1 MKSPAITGTL
11 LDLAAHDPTRPFCL
25 HYSQS
30 RREAITYGSLL
41 DRASIVAGHL
51 AALQCEGGDVTLLF
65 IRHHPDIYAI
75 FVGCMLRG
83 MVPSLMPYPN
93 PKQDSALFW
102 KSHRELLARI
112 QPRLLIVSAALEADF
127 TENLPEFK
135 DRICQAESLT
145 EGAAMTADSFEMND
159 VAFLQH
165 SSGTTATKKGVM
177 LSHREVLAQVAAYQS
192 AIGLNERD
200 IIASW
205 LPLYH
210 DMGLI
215 SCFIMTLVTGATLVA
230 LDPFEW
236 VGTPSTL
243 LEIIERHRA
252 TFCWM
257 PNFAFHHIANATR
270 RGRVYDLSSI
280 RAFINCSEP
289 CKPESFELFATR
301 FAESGIQAHQL
312 QVCYAMA
319 ENVFAVTQTSLSH
332 PPRVLEVDRNAFER
346 EGRAVPGQGLRLL
359 SCGRVVDGVDIRISA
374 DDDSPR
380 PDGGIGEITI
390 RSPFLFSGYYRQPE
404 KTADALRLGWYHTG
418 DLGFISGGELYVTG
432 RKDDLLIAYGRNYYA
447 HEVESIVNT
456 VSGLIP
462 GRCVAF
468 AVTSETAGTNHVIL
482 IAETHAAGDL
492 TLVRRIKER
501 VLGECGLAINQV
513 LLKEPGWLIK
523 TTSGKIS
530 RGANRDRYIQF
541 SIGTNKP

>member
-1 MKSPAITGTL
+1 MKSPAITDRL
-11 LDLAAHDPTRPFCL
+11 SDLGAQDPMRPFCL
-25 HYSQS
+25 HYSQA
-30 RREAITYGSLL
+30 RLEVITYGSLL
-41 DRASIVAGHL
+41 DRASVVAGQL
-51 AALQCEGGDVTLLF
+51 AVLQCEKGDVALLF
-65 IRHHPDIYAI
+65 VRHHPDLYAI
-75 FVGCMLRG
+75 FVGCMLQG
-83 MVPSLMPYPN
+83 TVPSLMPYPN

-112 QPRLLIVSAALEADF
+112 QPRLLIVSASLEADF
-127 TENLPEFK
+127 AENLPDFR
-135 DRICQAESLT
+135 DRICQAEGLT
-145 EGAAMTADSFEMND
+145 KGTPMAPEWFAIND

-177 LSHREVLAQVAAYQS
+177 LSHQEVLAQVAAYQS

-200 IIASW
+200 VVASW

-236 VGTPSTL
+236 VGAPSSL

-289 CKPESFELFATR
+289 CKAESFELFVTR
-301 FAESGIQAHQL
+301 FAESEIQAHQL

-332 PPRVLEVDRNAFER
+332 PPYVLEVDRDAFER

-359 SCGRVVDGVDIRISA
+359 SCGRAIDGVDIRISG
-374 DDDSPR
+374 DNGMPR
-380 PDGGIGEITI
+380 PDGSVGEITI
-390 RSPFLFSGYYRQPE
+390 RSPFLFSGYYRQTE
-404 KTADALRLGWYHTG
+404 KTAHALRLGWYYTG
-418 DLGFISGGELYVTG
+418 DLGFLSEGELFVTG
-432 RKDDLLIAYGRNYYA
+432 RNDDLLIAYGRNYYA
-447 HEVESIVNT
+447 HEVESIANT

-482 IAETHAAGDL
+482 IAETYAAGDL
-492 TLVRRIKER
+492 TLVRRIKET
-501 VLGECGLAINQV
+501 VIGECGLAIHQV

-530 RGANRDRYIQF
+530 RGANRDRYLQ
-541 SIGTNKP
+541 SSMDRT